1 MAQKSKEMGSVD
13 LFGNPRLTP
22 RQVMQQQLSSLL
34 ESTAA
39 QTAGAD
45 PRTRGVSMM
54 GAAAGGLLR
63 NVLIN
68 KGVLPKPPEVERAER
83 LEKAR
88 DAIQKDAADKGISA
102 TGDPVAFGKLAAAHF
117 VDAGDEEA
125 ALKALQFSQLHEAAK
140 LKAEKDAAA
149 LGKTQAETDK
159 LKVETL
165 GEAAKIGEMEERL
178 SLLRRQV
185 ADREKRTALFAR
197 LTDLKSDKKGPGAKV
212 VEIVEGYM
220 KRADTAE
227 KAGKP
232 VPDYTAAERRAL
244 NELQKAGFMDR
255 ILLGGSGGAVVAP
268 PMPAGDVDL
277 DLSSQ

>member
-1 MAQKSKEMGSVD
+1 VAQKPETQGPVD

-22 RQVMQQQLSSLL
+22 RQIMQQQLSALL
-34 ESTAA
+34 QATAA
-39 QTAGAD
+39 QTSD

-63 NVLIN
+63 GVLIN

-83 LEKAR
+83 LQTAR
-88 DAIQKDAADKGISA
+88 DAINKEAADKGL
-102 TGDPVAFGKLAAAHF
+102 DPNANPAEFADLAASHF
-117 VDAGDEEA
+117 LRAGDEQA
-125 ALKALQFSQLHEAAK
+125 ALMAIQWKQLQEANARKAKEDEAK
-140 LKAEKDAAA
+140 LQNVEADTTKKLVEA
-149 LGKTQAETDK
+149 GKTATETGQLD
-159 LKVETL
+159 
-165 GEAAKIGEMEERL
+165 ERL

-185 ADREKRTALFAR
+185 ADREKRTELFGR
-197 LTDLKSDKKGPGAKV
+197 LTQLKTDKKGPGAKV

>member
-1 MAQKSKEMGSVD
+1 MAQKPETQGPVD

-22 RQVMQQQLSSLL
+22 RQIMQRQLSSLL
-34 ESTAA
+34 ETMAA
-39 QTAGAD
+39 QASD

-125 ALKALQFSQLHEAAK
+125 ALKALQFSQLHEAAQ
-140 LKAEKDAAA
+140 LKAEEDAAKLA
-149 LGKTQAETDK
+149 KTKAETAEMEVK
-159 LKVETL
+159 TVKAAVETGQMDEKL
-165 GEAAKIGEMEERL
+165 N
-178 SLLRRQV
+178 LLRRQV
-185 ADREKRTALFAR
+185 ADREKRTELFGR
-197 LTDLKSDKKGPGAKV
+197 LTQLKASKTGPGHKV

-220 KRADTAE
+220 KRADVAQ

-232 VPDYTAAERRAL
+232 APTFTASERAAL

-255 ILLGGSGGAVVAP
+255 ILLGGSGGAIGVP
-268 PMPAGDVDL
+268 PMPAGGEDII